1 MNVAPVVPASSTL
14 PIHQY
19 IAISISLPSM
29 ILYIVTVVLI
39 VRARIRDRLFNSP
52 FFSLILVQIWSK
64 KAVFLCLLVQWA
76 VPVAINGGY
85 FAAGCRGDLMS
96 TYQSWFFVALSTG
109 ICLICYGVCYS
120 LSSRQKKLS
129 DLEQK
134 LLLCSILQAIPMFA
148 EFLRTLISFLLLY
161 VFKTDQY
168 DADSWVVKFWSEI
181 LYYYI
186 DTSVTIQP
194 YCLLIT
200 NTHVRKLFLCRKR
213 NNVIKIWTNKLV
225 FICFGLEWG
234 VPVAINLGYFIAG
247 CRGDLVDI
255 ADIRSLYSTCS
266 TQKKLSELEQKLLIC
281 SVLQALPMF
290 TEFLRTII
298 QFLLLY
304 VFMIENY
311 TADSWVA
318 KFWSEVLYYY
328 IDTLVTIPPYC
339 LLLTNTHVRRLFLCR
354 KKHTVKGSSA
364 TRVSS
369 LGKTKI
375 VEIK

>member
-1 MNVAPVVPASSTL
+1 MLCRVAVFGWVTFRNILFLGHIPFAL
-14 PIHQY
+14 NR
-19 IAISISLPSM
+19 ISLYLWPGH
-29 ILYIVTVVLI
+29 Y
-39 VRARIRDRLFNSP
+39 A
-52 FFSLILVQIWSK
+52 
-64 KAVFLCLLVQWA
+64 
-76 VPVAINGGY
+76 
-85 FAAGCRGDLMS
+85 
-96 TYQSWFFVALSTG
+96 
-109 ICLICYGVCYS
+109 
-120 LSSRQKKLS
+120 
-129 DLEQK
+129 
-134 LLLCSILQAIPMFA
+134 
-148 EFLRTLISFLLLY
+148 
-161 VFKTDQY
+161 
-168 DADSWVVKFWSEI
+168 
-181 LYYYI
+181 
-186 DTSVTIQP
+186 
-194 YCLLIT
+194 
-200 NTHVRKLFLCRKR
+200 H
-213 NNVIKIWTNKLV
+213 IWTNKLV

-266 TQKKLSELEQKLLIC
+266 TMASYQWWFCVGLSGCTCIVCYSVSFHLSRRQKKLSELEQKLLLC

-354 KKHTVKGSSA
+354 KKHTGSSA